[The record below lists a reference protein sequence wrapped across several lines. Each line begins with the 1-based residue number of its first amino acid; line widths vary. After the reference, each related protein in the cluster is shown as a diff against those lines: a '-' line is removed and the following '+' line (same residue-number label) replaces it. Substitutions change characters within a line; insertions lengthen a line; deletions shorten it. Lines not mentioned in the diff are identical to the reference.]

1 MNFSAPFTHFDSFFF
16 LFFFFFWGGLQGSG
30 KRVNFLKLQLFEG
43 GGGKERGGGYN
54 AVINIDLEPR

>member
-1 MNFSAPFTHFDSFFF
+1 MHHLLILIPFFFF
-16 LFFFFFWGGLQGSG
+16 LGGGGCGGLQGSG

-43 GGGKERGGGYN
+43 GGGKERGGYN

>member
-1 MNFSAPFTHFDSFFF
+1 MNFSAPFTHFDSFFSSFF
-16 LFFFFFWGGLQGSG
+16 LGGGLQGSG

-43 GGGKERGGGYN
+43 GGGKERGGYN

>member
-1 MNFSAPFTHFDSFFF
+1 MHHLLILIP
-16 LFFFFFWGGLQGSG
+16 FFFFFLGGLQGSG

-43 GGGKERGGGYN
+43 GSCKERGGGYN

>member
-1 MNFSAPFTHFDSFFF
+1 MHHLLILIP
-16 LFFFFFWGGLQGSG
+16 FFFFFLGGLQGSG

-43 GGGKERGGGYN
+43 GGGKERGGYN

>member
-1 MNFSAPFTHFDSFFF
+1 MNFSAPFTHFDSFF
-16 LFFFFFWGGLQGSG
+16 LSFFGGGLQRSG

-43 GGGKERGGGYN
+43 GGGKERGGYN

>member
-1 MNFSAPFTHFDSFFF
+1 MHHLLILIP
-16 LFFFFFWGGLQGSG
+16 FFFFFSFFLGGGLQGSG

-43 GGGKERGGGYN
+43 GGGKERGGYN